1 METPLRNDS
10 SKASFSPPVGSRL
23 RSFKRDWLIN
33 KCSQNVLNI
42 ITNGYVLPFRSKP
55 NLIRFPLILSEYK
68 AQQKDQA
75 LATCI
80 QSLLSK
86 NAIERVENVKSL
98 GFYSRLFLVPKPHQ
112 RWRPVIDLSRLNT
125 FLHVEKFKMET
136 PESIRT
142 SLVPGEWVSSIDL
155 SDAYLHIPIHPNS
168 RKYLRFCYKA
178 QVFQFTSLPFGLA
191 TAPQVFT
198 MIVKEVKLM
207 ALSRGLRIHQYL
219 DDWLIRSQSQEESQR
234 DTQAVVDLT
243 QSLGWII
250 NQEKS
255 ELKPTQVFSF
265 VGYEYHL
272 DSALVRPTHERW
284 LKLQDLILRL
294 KSKRV
299 LTARCLMSLIGL
311 LASTEKTVP
320 EGRLHMK
327 PSHGR
332 LHLSVSSQG
341 ALEISSVAGQPPSL
355 DRSHCSPPRLVAKPL
370 KCDERRRPSSQG
382 PQYPTL
388 YRRLK
393 RRLGRSLRSKF
404 YKRAVVRAGKK
415 ATHKCPRIEGGLPIP
430 SRLQGPVPES
440 NSVSCDGQ
448 LNSGSLHQQ
457 ARGNSL
463 TRDVRSP
470 VENHDLVPSLPYNI
484 ESQAHS
490 RVSECDGRPPIHV
503 QPSAVNRMVSAPSG
517 LQANLPEVVHP
528 SCRLIRHSPESQTPL
543 ICVSYPRPKGLEH
556 RCSEHKLEQPHGLR
570 LPSYGSPSQGDP
582 KDQAMPLPDHRD
594 SPRLARDAL
603 VLGPSAGLNRDPTT
617 TPSVNDPTQTVP
629 QLCVPQQSTTAEP
642 PRLVSRSGQ
651 LQEQGFS
658 VEVAERIAAPQ
669 RSSTRTIYRSKWALF
684 EKWCRE
690 NSVDFSTP
698 SVKQISDFFMY
709 LYQDLNRRPSTID
722 GYRTAIVDTLGPT
735 AQHIAHNADLH
746 RLLSSFHRDR
756 PNSSRNLPK
765 WNLCVV
771 LNELTKAPFEP
782 MKDSDLKHLTL
793 KTAFLLA
800 LASGKR
806 RSEIHAWVANKVA
819 NLGQWEKVAL
829 FPSSDFI
836 AKNQLA
842 REGSQSV
849 SPVTIPALTTI
860 VDRQFKE
867 DRTLCPVR
875 ALRFYLDRTKD
886 LRGSRSLLFISFK
899 KGHTSDIR
907 PATLSSWLKQTIPL
921 CYKQADQQ
929 ALDLVQVKAHDI
941 RAFAASKAF
950 YGGVSVDQ
958 IMQAC
963 HWKAH
968 NTFTNFSLKDLTW
981 SDTDN
986 NMYLGPVV
994 AAQQVLDPSPQTSCP
1009 RKEKR
1014 GGGAHPL

>member
-1 METPLRNDS
+1 MFTKRVKHYHQWLRSAIPFKAKLDQISSDS
-10 SKASFSPPVGSRL
+10 IRVQGPTKRPSLGHLYPVSLVQERHRKGGKRKISRVLQSPVPSTQASPKVEASHRLKQAQHFSTCRKVQNGNPGVHQDFPGPRGVGIIDRPVGRIPSHPHPSKLKEVPKVLLQGPGVPVHLPTFRTGHSPPGLYDDRKGSE
-23 RSFKRDWLIN
+23 
-33 KCSQNVLNI
+33 
-42 ITNGYVLPFRSKP
+42 TNGPLKRTQNSPIPGQLADQVPVPGGISKGHTGSGRP
-55 NLIRFPLILSEYK
+55 NPILGLDNQPGK
-68 AQQKDQA
+68 
-75 LATCI
+75 
-80 QSLLSK
+80 
-86 NAIERVENVKSL
+86 
-98 GFYSRLFLVPKPHQ
+98 
-112 RWRPVIDLSRLNT
+112 
-125 FLHVEKFKMET
+125 
-136 PESIRT
+136 IRT
-142 SLVPGEWVSSIDL
+142 ET
-155 SDAYLHIPIHPNS
+155 YL
-168 RKYLRFCYKA
+168 
-178 QVFQFTSLPFGLA
+178 
-191 TAPQVFT
+191 
-198 MIVKEVKLM
+198 
-207 ALSRGLRIHQYL
+207 
-219 DDWLIRSQSQEESQR
+219 
-234 DTQAVVDLT
+234 
-243 QSLGWII
+243 
-250 NQEKS
+250 
-255 ELKPTQVFSF
+255 FSF

-284 LKLQDLILRL
+284 LKLHPKDHSIQLFTD
-294 KSKRV
+294 
-299 LTARCLMSLIGL
+299 
-311 LASTEKTVP
+311 ASN
-320 EGRLHMK
+320 EGW
-327 PSHGR
+327 G
-332 LHLSVSSQG
+332 
-341 ALEISSVAGQPPSL
+341 
-355 DRSHCSPPRLVAKPL
+355 
-370 KCDERRRPSSQG
+370 
-382 PQYPTL
+382 
-388 YRRLK
+388 
-393 RRLGRSLRSKF
+393 
-404 YKRAVVRAGKK
+404 AVVRAGKK
-415 ATHKCPRIEGGLPIP
+415 ATYKCPRIEGGLPGP

-457 ARGNSL
+457 AGRNSL
-463 TRDVRSP
+463 SRDVRSP

-490 RVSECDGRPPIHV
+490 RVSECDGRPPIQV

-517 LQANLPEVVHP
+517 LQANLPKVVHP
-528 SCRLIRHSPESQTPL
+528 SCRLIRHSPESQTPT

-556 RCSEHKLEQPHGLR
+556 RCSEHKLDQPHGLR

-582 KDQAMPLPDHRD
+582 KDQAMPLPDHHD

-603 VLGPSAGLNRDPTT
+603 VLGPSAALNRDPST

-756 PNSSRNLPK
+756 PKSSRNLPK
-765 WNLCVV
+765 WNLSVV

-907 PATLSSWLKQTIPL
+907 PATLSSWLKQTILL

-968 NTFTNFSLKDLTW
+968 NTFTNFYLKDLTW

-1009 RKEKR
+1009 RKEKKGGW
-1014 GGGAHPL
+1014 GGGHIRYNQVFRSLSQDLGIPLPSRCYG